1 MSRFLVYFFSGLAIS
16 WPFVFLG
23 AAIALDIKLAAIV
36 ATIVGFIIGL
46 MSSGFMV
53 RKLKVEEV
61 EINTNNKDPDKG
73 LDWYEERIREQLKDM
88 RFVPKIKKGDTEIFK
103 PRGLYRIFESDIE
116 LERQVY
122 WIRLRASRL
131 FLRIIED
138 LIEVAPSHHD
148 QTCDQNDNDDHK
160 K

>member
-1 MSRFLVYFFSGLAIS
+1 MSRFIVYFFGGFSSAWI
-16 WPFVFLG
+16 FVFIG
-23 AAIALDIKLAAIV
+23 AVIAFDVKFAFIL
-36 ATIVGFIIGL
+36 ATIVAFIIGL

-53 RKLKVEEV
+53 RKLKVEEF
-61 EINTNNKDPDKG
+61 EININNKDFDKG
-73 LDWYEERIREQLKDM
+73 LDWYEELIREQLRDM
-88 RFVPKIKKGDTEIFK
+88 RFVAKHKIGNIETFG

-138 LIEVAPSHHD
+138 LIKIHPPHTDKSSENSQD
-148 QTCDQNDNDDHK
+148 IS
-160 K
+160 